1 MAALARDAGGRPGAG
16 HAARAAA
23 RADAGAQVHEALAI
37 QKRTGHKLEDLG
49 GIDLTIGV
57 VWAYSNRNGQK
68 TSWTAVEQ
76 MTFRELTGFFAA
88 EPDDVD
94 QDDPDSDAGKDG

>member
-1 MAALARDAGGRPGAG
+1 MTTPAPITPTVDVPLSDAVQELTGF
-16 HAARAAA
+16 
-23 RADAGAQVHEALAI
+23 EALAI